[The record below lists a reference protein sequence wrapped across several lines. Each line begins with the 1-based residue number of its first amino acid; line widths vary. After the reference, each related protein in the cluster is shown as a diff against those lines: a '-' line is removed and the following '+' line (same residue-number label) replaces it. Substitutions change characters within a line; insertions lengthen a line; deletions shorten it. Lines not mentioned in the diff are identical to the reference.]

1 MENAPMYRKTAAT
14 MEPVPG
20 ARPHVLAAAMLLS
33 VVFGSLHAFSAL
45 VLPLQS
51 QYQADRAS
59 ISFAYSL
66 AILCLTGGVFAS
78 RWVLPSLGARAAAVL
93 CGVLGAAGLMG
104 AARGGSLAV
113 LWAGYG
119 LVFGGVSGV
128 AYSLF
133 LDRAARALPANP
145 GFAIGL
151 VTAVYGGGAAICA
164 QWEAWMVKDGSVSA
178 LLQWLALALFAACVL
193 AAAGFG
199 PDAPTAAEQSVPAGS
214 GPKTPASGIGFFW
227 VVYFLGA
234 TGGLMAIAHALPIV
248 DALARAHDLAP
259 LAPTLN
265 ALGNVLGCLGGGL
278 LVDRAGPRR
287 SLVVP
292 VAVLATSLCVLA
304 FTVDPALALAGLCV
318 CGMAYGALISAIPL
332 VLRLRFGVA
341 GFNKAFGLVFTAWG
355 SAGLLGPYAA
365 GVLYD
370 QTGGYRLGLALAA
383 VSAAAAL
390 GLLWVAPDFFRSPN
404 PETAPPAPP
413 DRPRGGR
420 FV

>member
-1 MENAPMYRKTAAT
+1 MAPKTPAT
-14 MEPVPG
+14 MDPEPG

-45 VLPLQS
+45 MLPLQS
-51 QYQADRAS
+51 QYQSDRAS
-59 ISFAYSL
+59 ISFAYAL
-66 AILCLTGGVFAS
+66 AILCLTGGVFVS
-78 RWVLPSLGARAAAVL
+78 RWVVPGLGARAAAVL

-104 AARGGSLAV
+104 VARGSSLAV
-113 LWAGYG
+113 LWVGYG

-133 LDRAARALPANP
+133 LDRAARALPASP

-151 VTAVYGGGAAICA
+151 VTAVYGAGAAICA
-164 QWEAWMVKDGSVSA
+164 QWAAWMLKDGSVSA
-178 LLQWLALALFAACVL
+178 LVQWLAVALLAACAV

-199 PDAPTAAEQSVPAGS
+199 SDTPTAAHQSLPAGS
-214 GPKTPASGIGFFW
+214 GPKTPAFGIGFFW

-234 TGGLMAIAHALPIV
+234 TGGLMAIAHAVPIV
-248 DALARAHDLAP
+248 DALGRADDLAP

-265 ALGNVLGCLGGGL
+265 ALGNVLGCLAGGL
-278 LVDRAGPRR
+278 LVDRMGPRR
-287 SLVVP
+287 SLLVP
-292 VAVLATSLCVLA
+292 VAFLAMSLCTLA
-304 FTVDPALALAGLCV
+304 FTVDPVVALAGLCA

-332 VLRLRFGVA
+332 VLRLCFGVA

-355 SAGLLGPYAA
+355 SAGLLGPFAA

-383 VSAAAAL
+383 GSAAAAL
-390 GLLWVAPDFFRSPN
+390 GLLWMAPDFFRSPN
-404 PETAPPAPP
+404 PETAPPDCA
-413 DRPRGGR
+413 
-420 FV
+420 